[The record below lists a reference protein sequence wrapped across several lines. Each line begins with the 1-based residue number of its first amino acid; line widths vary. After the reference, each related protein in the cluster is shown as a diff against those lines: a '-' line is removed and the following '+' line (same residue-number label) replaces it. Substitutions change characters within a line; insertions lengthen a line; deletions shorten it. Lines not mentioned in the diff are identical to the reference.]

1 VTRNPLPSAP
11 MSQMKTSQ
19 MQEGSEMS
27 MTDPRQ
33 ATACDAH
40 GHAPPQTVAS
50 EPVPDRRR
58 FVRSLALGGAAV
70 AAGAVAGPLVAGS
83 VASAQTTTTASIPPT
98 IPATDV
104 RLVNFAISLELAASQ
119 LYTDMASTGRL
130 SGDALNYAR
139 SWVSHHTD
147 HATALTTVAADQ
159 ATSTANAKLLSQ
171 VGPQISAAKDAPTLY
186 RIAFDMESS
195 MAATHQ
201 QLMGTLA
208 NWQGA
213 ATVATLEPI
222 EAQHAVVWGQLL
234 DLPVSQW
241 VPSFQSASGAYDLA
255 TYAPS

>member
-1 VTRNPLPSAP
+1 MTRLDPR
-11 MSQMKTSQ
+11 QTQTSQ

-27 MTDPRQ
+27 TTDPRQ
-33 ATACDAH
+33 ATAPDEH
-40 GHAPPQTVAS
+40 QHVHARPHPAA
-50 EPVPDRRR
+50 PDLVPDRRR

-70 AAGAVAGPLVAGS
+70 AAGAVAGPLVVDS

-104 RLVNFAISLELAASQ
+104 RLVNYAIGLELAASQ
-119 LYTDMASTGRL
+119 AYVDMAGTGRL

-147 HATALTTVAADQ
+147 HATALQTVAADQ
-159 ATSTANAKLLSQ
+159 ASTTANAKLLAQ
-171 VGPQISAAKDAPTLY
+171 LGPQIAAATTTKAIY
-186 RIAFDMESS
+186 QIAFDMESS

-201 QLMGTLA
+201 QLMATLA

-222 EAQHAVVWGQLL
+222 EAQHAVVWGQML
-234 DLPVSQW
+234 DLPTDRW
-241 VPSFQSASGAYDLA
+241 MPAFQSASGAYDLA